1 MSEGLDRLAATLG
14 VPATRLAPLK
24 AYDDQQLGRFDD
36 LVQGAMAAEDKA
48 FDASLDEALK
58 LVPKM
63 LRGVVQKML
72 GGSR

>member
-14 VPATRLAPLK
+14 VPATRLAPLE
-24 AYDDQQLGRFDD
+24 AYDDQQLARFND
-36 LVQGAMAAEDKA
+36 LTQDAMTAEDKA
-48 FDASLDEALK
+48 FEASLDEALK

-72 GGSR
+72 GGGR

>member
-14 VPATRLAPLK
+14 VSATRLAPLE
-24 AYDDQQLGRFDD
+24 AYDDQQLDRFND
-36 LVQGAMAAEDKA
+36 LVQSAMIAEDKA

>member
-14 VPATRLAPLK
+14 VPVTRLAPLE

-36 LVQGAMAAEDKA
+36 LTRSAMTAEDKA
-48 FDASLDEALK
+48 FEASLDEALK

-72 GGSR
+72 GGGR

>member
-14 VPATRLAPLK
+14 VPAARLAPLE
-24 AYDDQQLGRFDD
+24 AYDDQHLGRLND
-36 LVQGAMAAEDKA
+36 LAQGAMTAEDKA
-48 FDASLDEALK
+48 FEASLDEALK

-72 GGSR
+72 GGAR

>member
-14 VPATRLAPLK
+14 VPATRLAPLE
-24 AYDDQQLGRFDD
+24 AYDDQELGRFDD
-36 LVQGAMAAEDKA
+36 LTRSAMTAEDKA
-48 FDASLDEALK
+48 FEASLDEALK

-72 GGSR
+72 RGGR

>member
-14 VPATRLAPLK
+14 VPATRLAPLE
-24 AYDDQQLGRFDD
+24 AYDDQQLDRFNE
-36 LVQGAMAAEDKA
+36 LTRGAMIAEDKA

>member
-14 VPATRLAPLK
+14 VPATRLAPLE
-24 AYDDQQLGRFDD
+24 AYDDQQLDRFHD
-36 LVQGAMAAEDKA
+36 LVQGAMTAEDKA

-63 LRGVVQKML
+63 LRGVVQRML

>member
-1 MSEGLDRLAATLG
+1 MSDGLDRLAATLG
-14 VPATRLAPLK
+14 VPATRLAPLE
-24 AYDDQQLGRFDD
+24 AYDDQELSRFGD
-36 LVQGAMAAEDKA
+36 LVRDAMNAEDRA

-72 GGSR
+72 GGAR

>member
-14 VPATRLAPLK
+14 VPATRLAPLE

-36 LVQGAMAAEDKA
+36 LIRSAMTAEDKA
-48 FDASLDEALK
+48 FEASLDEALK
-58 LVPKM
+58 LVPRM

-72 GGSR
+72 GGGR

>member
-14 VPATRLAPLK
+14 VPATRLAPLE
-24 AYDDQQLGRFDD
+24 AYDDQQLDRFND
-36 LVQGAMAAEDKA
+36 LVQSAMIAEDKA

>member
-14 VPATRLAPLK
+14 VPATRLAPLA
-24 AYDDQQLGRFDD
+24 AYDDQQLDRFDG
-36 LVQGAMAAEDKA
+36 LVRDAMTAEDKA
-48 FDASLDEALK
+48 FEASLDEALK

-72 GGSR
+72 GGAR

>member
-1 MSEGLDRLAATLG
+1 MSEGLDRLAATLR
-14 VPATRLAPLK
+14 VPATRLAPLE

>member
-14 VPATRLAPLK
+14 VPATRLAPLE
-24 AYDDQQLGRFDD
+24 AYDDRQLGRFDE
-36 LVQGAMAAEDKA
+36 LTRGAMTAEDKA

-72 GGSR
+72 GGAR

>member
-14 VPATRLAPLK
+14 VPATRLAPLE
-24 AYDDQQLGRFDD
+24 AYDDQELGRFDD
-36 LVQGAMAAEDKA
+36 LVRGAMVAEDKA

>member
-14 VPATRLAPLK
+14 VPATRLAPLE
-24 AYDDQQLGRFDD
+24 AYDDQQLDRFNE
-36 LVQGAMAAEDKA
+36 LTQGAMIAEDEA

>member
-14 VPATRLAPLK
+14 VPATRLAPLE
-24 AYDDQQLGRFDD
+24 AYDDQQLDRFND
-36 LVQGAMAAEDKA
+36 LTQGAMTAEDKA

>member
-14 VPATRLAPLK
+14 VPATRLAPLE
-24 AYDDQQLGRFDD
+24 AYDDQELGRFDA
-36 LVQGAMAAEDKA
+36 LVRGAMVAEDKA

-72 GGSR
+72 GGGR

>member
-1 MSEGLDRLAATLG
+1 MTEGLDRLAATLG
-14 VPATRLAPLK
+14 VPATRLAPLA
-24 AYDDQQLGRFDD
+24 AYDDQQLDRFDE
-36 LVQGAMAAEDKA
+36 LVHGAMTAEDKA

-72 GGSR
+72 GGAR

>member
-14 VPATRLAPLK
+14 VPATRLAPLE

-36 LVQGAMAAEDKA
+36 LTRSAMTAEDKA
-48 FDASLDEALK
+48 FEASLDEALK

-72 GGSR
+72 RGGR

>member
-14 VPATRLAPLK
+14 VPATRLGPLE

-36 LVQGAMAAEDKA
+36 LVQGAMVAEDKA

-72 GGSR
+72 GGGR

>member
-1 MSEGLDRLAATLG
+1 MSEGIDRLAATLG
-14 VPATRLAPLK
+14 VPATRIAPLE

-36 LVQGAMAAEDKA
+36 LLRDAMRAEDEA
-48 FDASLDEALK
+48 FEASLDEALK

-72 GGSR
+72 GGAR

>member
-1 MSEGLDRLAATLG
+1 MSEGLDRLAATLR
-14 VPATRLAPLK
+14 VPATRLAPLE

-36 LVQGAMAAEDKA
+36 LVQGAMTAEDKA

>member
-14 VPATRLAPLK
+14 VPATRLAPLE
-24 AYDDQQLGRFDD
+24 AYDDQQLDRFND
-36 LVQGAMAAEDKA
+36 LVRDAMTAEDKA

>member
-14 VPATRLAPLK
+14 VPATRLAPLE
-24 AYDDQQLGRFDD
+24 AYDDRQLDRFHD
-36 LVQGAMAAEDKA
+36 LVQGAMTAEDKA